1 MQPISILPT
10 SDDDDVCVPLYSI
23 LTCVVVVLSALA
35 VGKFVAVENVN
46 CLTSLPVVEMTA
58 RLTSAAAPTWNRT
71 LGTCPDG
78 DKSSRLTEKT
88 ARTLTTVA

>member
-1 MQPISILPT
+1 
-10 SDDDDVCVPLYSI
+10 LYSI

-46 CLTSLPVVEMTA
+46 CLTSLPVVEMRA

-71 LGTCPDG
+71 FGTCPDG
-78 DKSSRLTEKT
+78 DKPLRLTEKT